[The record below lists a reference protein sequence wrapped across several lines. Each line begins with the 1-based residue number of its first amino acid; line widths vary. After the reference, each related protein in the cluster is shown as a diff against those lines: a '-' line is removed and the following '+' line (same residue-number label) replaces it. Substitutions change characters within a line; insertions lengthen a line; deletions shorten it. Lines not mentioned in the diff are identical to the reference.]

1 MSNTFEDRKQKKI
14 DNNKAKL
21 KTSFKNLV
29 KRIRH
34 MFVKSV
40 LTVMYTYVHIEK
52 ALLEKQK
59 MIKSR
64 IKGDFWSIFTFCCFN
79 FF

>member
-1 MSNTFEDRKQKKI
+1 MSNTFEDIKQKKI

-52 ALLEKQK
+52 ALLETQK